1 LRSLFLSFLDVCL
14 SVLTGEAV
22 ANEHAAHAALAKA
35 LEQLGAVSVQKG
47 RVDALYTSSW
57 NHGFFSESDRLMLF
71 DYEGAICSLEMLP
84 GGVPALVPGPRAAA
98 AGALKEDEAVGVSL
112 ASPAVADA
120 PPPKTPGEGNRV
132 LEAPLPLADIAAFGL
147 RFPARPA
154 NAEGPQGLAR
164 RQLVAIHRDGSS
176 VVLLEEAVVPLSQLQ
191 AGGGRGRLRE
201 MKRAPRGDHDR

>member
-1 LRSLFLSFLDVCL
+1 MAD
-14 SVLTGEAV
+14 
-22 ANEHAAHAALAKA
+22 EHAAHAALAKA

-98 AGALKEDEAVGVSL
+98 AGALKEDEPAGVSL
-112 ASPAVADA
+112 AVADA
-120 PPPKTPGEGNRV
+120 PPKTGEGNRV
-132 LEAPLPLADIAAFGL
+132 LDAPLPLADIAAFGL

-154 NAEGPQGLAR
+154 NAECSQSLAR
-164 RQLVAIHRDGSS
+164 RQLVAVHRDGSS
-176 VVLLEEAVVPLSQLQ
+176 IVLLEEAVVPLSQLQ
-191 AGGGRGRLRE
+191 AEGGRSGLRD
-201 MKRAPRGDHDR
+201 MKLASNGDHDR

>member
-1 LRSLFLSFLDVCL
+1 M
-14 SVLTGEAV
+14 

-98 AGALKEDEAVGVSL
+98 AGALKEDEPVGVSL
-112 ASPAVADA
+112 AADA
-120 PPPKTPGEGNRV
+120 PPKTGEGNRV

-164 RQLVAIHRDGSS
+164 RQLVAVHRDGSS
-176 VVLLEEAVVPLSQLQ
+176 IVLLEEAVVPLSQLQ
-191 AGGGRGRLRE
+191 AEGGRRGLRD
-201 MKRAPRGDHDR
+201 MKLASSGDHDR